1 MTSGARSESLPVD
14 DIAKVVSG
22 AVSSVLSKLKKKTRP
37 EDRRSYTSSSD
48 TDDFQPAPETRV
60 PVPKA
65 KRRKAAKKENK
76 NKYV

>member
-22 AVSSVLSKLKKKTRP
+22 SVSSVLSKLKKKTRP
-37 EDRRSYTSSSD
+37 DDRRSYTSS

-76 NKYV
+76 NNYV